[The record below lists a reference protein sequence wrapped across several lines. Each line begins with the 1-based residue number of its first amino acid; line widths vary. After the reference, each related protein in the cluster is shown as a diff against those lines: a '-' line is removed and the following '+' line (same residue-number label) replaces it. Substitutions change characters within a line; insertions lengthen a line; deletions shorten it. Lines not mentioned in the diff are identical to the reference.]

1 MKSDFTKEEWENL
14 YAMAT
19 SKDEGNKFLALEM
32 LKDTKNEADLVLY
45 DFLKDVGNSDTR
57 IMGKLSNLEDI
68 KLCEF
73 ILSKFLMMKMQWYF
87 SFSSFKAESITV
99 KLKER

>member
-1 MKSDFTKEEWENL
+1 MKSDFTREEWENL

-19 SKDEGNKFLALEM
+19 SKDEENKFLALEM
-32 LKDTKNEADLVLY
+32 LKDTKNEADRVLY

-57 IMGKLSNLEDI
+57 IMGKLSNLDDI

-73 ILSKFLMMKMQWYF
+73 ILDKFLMMKMQWYF

-99 KLKER
+99 KLKKK

>member
-19 SKDEGNKFLALEM
+19 SKDVGNKFLALEM

-45 DFLKDVGNSDTR
+45 NFLKDVGNADTG
-57 IMGKLSNLEDI
+57 IMGKLSNLDDI

-73 ILSKFLMMKMQWYF
+73 ILDKFLMMKMQWYF
-87 SFSSFKAESITV
+87 AFSLSEVESITV
-99 KLKER
+99 KLKKR